1 MLLQQRESTQIIKE
15 FKGGSGAKVLLLSLG
30 QQKVVRKWAVGEAR
44 QKLEYQYQWYQT
56 SRNFLSCPTV
66 LGVQKNQSQFSFDM
80 EYLED
85 HRNLFELF
93 REDSHQAID
102 RFEEAIYALVERF
115 YDPLERTSLLERRDY
130 YIQCKLID
138 KVVMVAKRLRAF
150 KSLFEA
156 ECIEINSR
164 PYLNVLPALEILL
177 KNTKLMSDFASVRPT
192 RLHGDLTLE
201 NILVARDRVYFI
213 DPNNENH
220 LPTEMVDWAK
230 LYQSVDS
237 KYELAAHVK
246 DVKLGRSSINYSL
259 PEAEF
264 YGELK
269 KKLRFFLAARFDQQ
283 ERKLVHF
290 HQAIHLARLLPYQLK
305 SGGFRFWPM
314 YGELVRKLNMLVDG
328 VED

>member
-1 MLLQQRESTQIIKE
+1 MLLQQRDPTQITRE
-15 FKGGSGAKVLLLSLG
+15 FKGGSNAKTFLLSSD
-30 QQKVVRKWAVGEAR
+30 QRMWVRKWAVGEAR
-44 QKLEYQYQWYQT
+44 RKLEFQHEWYQT
-56 SRNFLSCPTV
+56 SRSYLSCPIV
-66 LGVQKNQSQFSFDM
+66 LGVQKNQSQFALDL

-93 REDSHQAID
+93 QENPHQAID

-115 YDPLERTSLLERRDY
+115 YEPLERVSLLERRDY

-150 KSLFEA
+150 KSIFEA
-156 ECIEINSR
+156 ECVEINSK

-177 KNTKLMSDFASVRPT
+177 KNTKLMSDLASVRPT

-237 KYELAAHVK
+237 KYELSAHVK

-259 PEAEF
+259 PETEF

-269 KKLRFFLAARFDQQ
+269 KKLRFFLTARFDQQ
-283 ERKLVHF
+283 DRKLVHF

-328 VED
+328 LED